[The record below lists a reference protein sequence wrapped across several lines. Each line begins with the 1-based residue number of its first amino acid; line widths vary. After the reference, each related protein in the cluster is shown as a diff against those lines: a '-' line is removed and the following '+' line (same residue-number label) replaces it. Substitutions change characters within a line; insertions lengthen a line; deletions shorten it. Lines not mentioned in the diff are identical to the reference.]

1 MEHSTLD
8 DLTADWLDAS
18 MEVNLKMPRAKSIQN
33 ILAYSAGVKAMK
45 TSRFGSF
52 IGCLN

>member
-8 DLTADWLDAS
+8 DLTSDWFDAS
-18 MEVNLKMPRAKSIQN
+18 LDINLKMPRAKSVQN

-45 TSRFGSF
+45 TSRFGTF
-52 IGCLN
+52 ISGLN